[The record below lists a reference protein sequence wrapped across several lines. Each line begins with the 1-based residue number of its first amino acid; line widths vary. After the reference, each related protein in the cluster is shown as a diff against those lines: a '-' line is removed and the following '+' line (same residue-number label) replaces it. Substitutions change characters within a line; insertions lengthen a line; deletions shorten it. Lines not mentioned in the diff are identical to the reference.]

1 MTVEL
6 RDARRSATDRE
17 WLTNVYALYLHDLS
31 EFDPSYYQ
39 LNARGRWE
47 PDHLPSWLQDDR
59 DHPLLIVA
67 SGQRVGCALV
77 NQAPSPHM
85 IAGTDFRM
93 SEFFVLKRHRRTGVG
108 RQAAFT
114 LFDRFRGLW
123 EIAEL
128 ARNVPAVCF
137 WRRVIGEY
145 SAGRYQE
152 TVSPTEVRQLVDTR
166 QCPARSSAD

>member
-1 MTVEL
+1 MTIEL
-6 RDARRSATDRE
+6 RDARRSGLERE
-17 WLTNVYALYLHDLS
+17 WLTNVYPLYLHDLS

-39 LNARGRWE
+39 LNARGQWE

-59 DHPLLIVA
+59 DHPLVLVA

-77 NQAPSPHM
+77 NEGPSPHM
-85 IAGTDFRM
+85 IPGTDFRT
-93 SEFFVLKRHRRTGVG
+93 SEFFILKRHRRAGVG

-128 ARNVPAVCF
+128 ARNVPAISF

-145 SAGRYQE
+145 SQGRYEE
-152 TVSPTEVRQLVDTR
+152 TVTASEVRQIVDTR
-166 QCPARSSAD
+166 RCVFRVPAD